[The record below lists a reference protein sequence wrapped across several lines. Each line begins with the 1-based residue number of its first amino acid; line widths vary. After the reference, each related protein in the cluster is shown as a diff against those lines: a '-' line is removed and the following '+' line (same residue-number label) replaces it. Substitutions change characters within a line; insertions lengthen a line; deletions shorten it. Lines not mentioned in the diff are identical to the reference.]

1 MEDNGCLR
9 PLEIMG
15 RANTDS
21 IQSKI
26 LSPLNILEVLIYLL
40 TRGFQR
46 TFVSVTWVN
55 PIKSFMKLFKS
66 R

>member
-21 IQSKI
+21 IQSKVFS
-26 LSPLNILEVLIYLL
+26 LLNILEVLIYRTRILL
-40 TRGFQR
+40 SADSSKGD
-46 TFVSVTWVN
+46 SEEHL
-55 PIKSFMKLFKS
+55 SA
-66 R
+66 